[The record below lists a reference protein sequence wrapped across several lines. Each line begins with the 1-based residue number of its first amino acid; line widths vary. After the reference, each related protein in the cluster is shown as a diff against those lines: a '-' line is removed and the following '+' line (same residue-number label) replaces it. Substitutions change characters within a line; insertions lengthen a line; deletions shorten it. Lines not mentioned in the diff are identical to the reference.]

1 MIFNLIIAMFILES
15 ILFFKLMRLAL
26 EKKASLAMMTTI
38 MRFINFVDLIA
49 LESNMIFIF
58 RESLESLLEK
68 SKIFLSPWSPWL
80 TEGLRNCFR
89 LPKFELSKKT
99 NWCICIRN
107 QPISNLVLIIPL
119 QVMWML
125 YWINIL
131 ILTFQ

>member
-68 SKIFLSPWSPWL
+68 SKIFLSP
-80 TEGLRNCFR
+80 
-89 LPKFELSKKT
+89 
-99 NWCICIRN
+99 
-107 QPISNLVLIIPL
+107 
-119 QVMWML
+119 
-125 YWINIL
+125 
-131 ILTFQ
+131 